1 MNKVYAVDFDGTLC
15 ESAYPNIGAVKEHI
29 IEHFKQLKDEGN
41 TLILW
46 TCRNGERLNEA
57 IDWCEERGLFFDH
70 INENLPANID
80 KYGEDTRK
88 VWADY
93 YVDDKNIDINTI
105 KARASAEALQGVSK
119 LNKFWNFKNLDEGA
133 EMRLEG
139 VISEDTWW
147 GDEVTPKIFKD
158 ELAEYEGK
166 DLTIWINS
174 PGGDVFA
181 ASVIYTAIKERKGS
195 TKVKIDGMA
204 ASAASVI
211 AMSGDSVEM
220 SPTAILMIHNPWTIA
235 GGDEHE
241 LKKTI
246 AVLKEVKETIINA
259 YELKSGQSRDEISK
273 LMDKETWMNAHEAV
287 RLGFADAVL
296 YTEGTKDEAP
306 RSMAVN
312 HRHYMAQICAKI
324 KNTEQIDA
332 NTEGE
337 PNAQDPSSE
346 QEPEQPTNTIDTDA
360 ILKYL
365 DLEEGLYQ

>member
-1 MNKVYAVDFDGTLC
+1 M
-15 ESAYPNIGAVKEHI
+15 
-29 IEHFKQLKDEGN
+29 
-41 TLILW
+41 
-46 TCRNGERLNEA
+46 
-57 IDWCEERGLFFDH
+57 
-70 INENLPANID
+70 
-80 KYGEDTRK
+80 
-88 VWADY
+88 
-93 YVDDKNIDINTI
+93 
-105 KARASAEALQGVSK
+105 
-119 LNKFWNFKNLDEGA
+119 KFWNFKNLDEGA

-147 GDEVTPKIFKD
+147 GDEVTPQMFKD

-220 SPTAILMIHNPWTIA
+220 SPTAILMIHNPMVA
-235 GGDEHE
+235 AFGNEHE
-241 LKKTI
+241 LKSYI

-259 YELKSGQSRDEISK
+259 YELKSYLGREEISR

-296 YTEGTKDEAP
+296 YTEGNKDDKP
-306 RSMAVN
+306 RAMAVN
-312 HRHYMAQICAKI
+312 NRHYMAQICARI
-324 KNTEQIDA
+324 KDSEQIDA
-332 NTEGE
+332 NTEDE

-346 QEPEQPTNTIDTDA
+346 NEQPTNTIDTDA

>member
-1 MNKVYAVDFDGTLC
+1 M
-15 ESAYPNIGAVKEHI
+15 
-29 IEHFKQLKDEGN
+29 
-41 TLILW
+41 
-46 TCRNGERLNEA
+46 
-57 IDWCEERGLFFDH
+57 
-70 INENLPANID
+70 
-80 KYGEDTRK
+80 
-88 VWADY
+88 
-93 YVDDKNIDINTI
+93 
-105 KARASAEALQGVSK
+105 
-119 LNKFWNFKNLDEGA
+119 KFWNFKNLDEGA

-147 GDEVTPKIFKD
+147 GDEVTPQMFKD
-158 ELAEYEGK
+158 ELSEYEGK

-181 ASVIYTAIKERKGS
+181 ASVIYTAIRERKGS

-220 SPTAILMIHNPWTIA
+220 SPTAIMMIHNPWTVA
-235 GGDEHE
+235 GGDEHD
-241 LKKTI
+241 LKRTI

-259 YELKSGQSRDEISK
+259 YQLKSGQSRDEISR

-296 YTEGTKDEAP
+296 YTESTKDEAP

-312 HRHYMAQICAKI
+312 HRHYMAQICARI
-324 KNTEQIDA
+324 KDSEQIDA
-332 NTEGE
+332 NTEDE
-337 PNAQDPSSE
+337 PNAQDPSS
-346 QEPEQPTNTIDTDA
+346 EPEQPTNTIDTDA